1 MDNFIKDK
9 SHPFLSSHYTDV
21 LALSKLF
28 CIIGEHPS
36 IQKQINEIW
45 PSIKTCS
52 HITNDMT
59 LDECLKA
66 FDMNIEEAEEM
77 KNEWETDV
85 AAEID
90 KLEEEDHRRGFEND

>member
-1 MDNFIKDK
+1 MTKP
-9 SHPFLSSHYTDV
+9 HPFLTSHYTDD

-28 CIIGEHPS
+28 CIIGS
-36 IQKQINEIW
+36 YSAIQKQIAEIW

-52 HITNDMT
+52 RITNDMT

-77 KNEWETDV
+77 KSEWETDV
-85 AAEID
+85 AAAID

>member
-1 MDNFIKDK
+1 MNRYFIKDK
-9 SHPFLSSHYTDV
+9 SHPFLQSHYTDV

-28 CIIGEHPS
+28 SIIGEYPS

-52 HITNDMT
+52 KITNDMS

-66 FDMNIEEAEEM
+66 FDSNIEEAEEM
-77 KNEWETDV
+77 KNEWETD
-85 AAEID
+85 
-90 KLEEEDHRRGFEND
+90 L

>member
-1 MDNFIKDK
+1 MPHFLNYTPFLFFVMQIIKDK
-9 SHPFLSSHYTDV
+9 SHPFLSSHYTNV

-28 CIIGEHPS
+28 CIIGEYPS
-36 IQKQINEIW
+36 IQKQIQEIW

-66 FDMNIEEAEEM
+66 FDLNIEEAETM
-77 KNEWETDV
+77 QDEWE
-85 AAEID
+85 
-90 KLEEEDHRRGFEND
+90 N

>member
-1 MDNFIKDK
+1 MDDITNHKAD
-9 SHPFLSSHYTDV
+9 PFLRSHYTDI

-28 CIIGEHPS
+28 CIISEYPS
-36 IQKQINEIW
+36 IQKQIDEIW

-52 HITNDMT
+52 RITNDMT

-77 KNEWETDV
+77 KSEWEV
-85 AAEID
+85 S
-90 KLEEEDHRRGFEND
+90 L

>member
-1 MDNFIKDK
+1 MDDITNHRAD
-9 SHPFLSSHYTDV
+9 PFLRSHYTDI

-28 CIIGEHPS
+28 CIIGSYSS
-36 IQKQINEIW
+36 IQKQIAEIW

-59 LDECLKA
+59 LDECLEA

-77 KNEWETDV
+77 KSEWETDV
-85 AAEID
+85 EAAL
-90 KLEEEDHRRGFEND
+90 KRLEEEEDD

>member
-1 MDNFIKDK
+1 MENFIKDK

-28 CIIGEHPS
+28 CIIGEYPS

-52 HITNDMT
+52 KITNDMT
-59 LDECLKA
+59 LDQFLKA
-66 FDMNIEEAEEM
+66 FDSNIEEAEIM
-77 KNEWETDV
+77 KEEWETD
-85 AAEID
+85 
-90 KLEEEDHRRGFEND
+90 L

>member
-1 MDNFIKDK
+1 MENFIKDK
-9 SHPFLSSHYTDV
+9 SHPFLQSHYTDI

-28 CIIGEHPS
+28 CIIGEYPA

-66 FDMNIEEAEEM
+66 FDLNIEEAEEM

-85 AAEID
+85 
-90 KLEEEDHRRGFEND
+90 KNLKND

>member
-1 MDNFIKDK
+1 MDDIPDCKLEPMLK
-9 SHPFLSSHYTDV
+9 SHYTDI

-28 CIIGEHPS
+28 CIIGEYPA
-36 IQKQINEIW
+36 IQKQIQEIW

-52 HITNDMT
+52 RITNDMT

>member
-1 MDNFIKDK
+1 MEDITKEK
-9 SHPFLSSHYTDV
+9 SYPFLSSHYTHV

-28 CIIGEHPS
+28 CIIGEYPA

-66 FDMNIEEAEEM
+66 FDSNIEEAETM
-77 KNEWETDV
+77 KDEWEV
-85 AAEID
+85 S
-90 KLEEEDHRRGFEND
+90 L

>member
-1 MDNFIKDK
+1 MENFIKDK
-9 SHPFLSSHYTDV
+9 PHPFLSSHYTDV

-28 CIIGEHPS
+28 RIIGEYPS
-36 IQKQINEIW
+36 IQKQIQEIW

-66 FDMNIEEAEEM
+66 FDLNIEEAETM
-77 KNEWETDV
+77 QDEWE
-85 AAEID
+85 
-90 KLEEEDHRRGFEND
+90 N

>member
-9 SHPFLSSHYTDV
+9 SHPFLSSHYTDI

-52 HITNDMT
+52 KITNDMT

-66 FDMNIEEAEEM
+66 FDLNIEEAEEM
-77 KNEWETDV
+77 KDEWETDIYK
-85 AAEID
+85 ELK
-90 KLEEEDHRRGFEND
+90 KLEDEND

>member
-1 MDNFIKDK
+1 MEDLTKEK
-9 SHPFLSSHYTDV
+9 SHPFLTSHYTDV

-28 CIIGEHPS
+28 CIIGEYPS

-66 FDMNIEEAEEM
+66 FDLNIEEAETM
-77 KNEWETDV
+77 KNEWESEDSV
-85 AAEID
+85 ISFVQEQ
-90 KLEEEDHRRGFEND
+90 LEKRND

>member
-1 MDNFIKDK
+1 MENFIKGK
-9 SHPFLSSHYTDV
+9 SHPFLQSHYTDV

-28 CIIGEHPS
+28 CIIGS
-36 IQKQINEIW
+36 YSAIQKQIAEIW

-52 HITNDMT
+52 RITNDMT

-85 AAEID
+85 AAAID
-90 KLEEEDHRRGFEND
+90 KLEEEDHRRGFEI

>member
-1 MDNFIKDK
+1 MDDISDYKLEPMLK
-9 SHPFLSSHYTDV
+9 SHYNDI

-28 CIIGEHPS
+28 CIIKGYPA
-36 IQKQINEIW
+36 IQKQIQEIW

-66 FDMNIEEAEEM
+66 FDLNIEEAETM
-77 KNEWETDV
+77 QDEWETS
-85 AAEID
+85 
-90 KLEEEDHRRGFEND
+90 L

>member
-1 MDNFIKDK
+1 MEDLTKTK

-28 CIIGEHPS
+28 CIIGKYPS
-36 IQKQINEIW
+36 IQKQIKEIW

-66 FDMNIEEAEEM
+66 FDLNIEEAETM
-77 KNEWETDV
+77 KDEWETS
-85 AAEID
+85 
-90 KLEEEDHRRGFEND
+90 L

>member
-1 MDNFIKDK
+1 MDDIPDCKLEPMLKN
-9 SHPFLSSHYTDV
+9 HYTDI

-28 CIIGEHPS
+28 CIIGHYPA
-36 IQKQINEIW
+36 IQKQIQEIW

-52 HITNDMT
+52 RITNDMT

>member
-1 MDNFIKDK
+1 MDDITNHKAE
-9 SHPFLSSHYTDV
+9 PFLRSHYTDI

-28 CIIGEHPS
+28 CIIES
-36 IQKQINEIW
+36 YSAIQKQIKEIW

-77 KNEWETDV
+77 KSEWETDV
-85 AAEID
+85 AAAID